1 MRPTPW
7 KQGVFVG
14 KEIVIRSC
22 HYVRMRLIATGNV
35 PRGGQRVGKD
45 FLTLVIEI
53 ADSSLVEDH
62 KLARLYGE
70 AGSRHTDS

>member
-1 MRPTPW
+1 
-7 KQGVFVG
+7 
-14 KEIVIRSC
+14 
-22 HYVRMRLIATGNV
+22 MRLIATGNV